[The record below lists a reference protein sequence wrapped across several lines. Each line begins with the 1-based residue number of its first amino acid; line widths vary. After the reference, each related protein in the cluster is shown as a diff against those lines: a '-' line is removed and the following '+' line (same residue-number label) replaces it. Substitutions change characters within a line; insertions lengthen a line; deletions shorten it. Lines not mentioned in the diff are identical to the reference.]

1 MSKIWEIIPQSEVE
15 TSIRSR
21 IKCYLDGFPDDIPFN
36 MDIMMERMLDA
47 IRNYYVEINGI
58 DYGVEL
64 TDSQLIEI
72 TEAVEHYRPMVQK
85 MVSEASARYCREA
98 MIRRMENLIER

>member
-1 MSKIWEIIPQSEVE
+1 MGIIPQSEVE
-15 TSIRSR
+15 ASIRSR
-21 IKCYLDGFPDDIPFN
+21 INCYLDGFPDDIPFN
-36 MDIMMERMLDA
+36 MDIMMERMLDG

-58 DYGVEL
+58 DYGAEL

-85 MVSEASARYCREA
+85 MVSEASARYCLEA
-98 MIRRMENLIER
+98 IIRKIEDLTERT